1 MNKKKILPAIVILL
15 VLAQFFQIE
24 KGPFEIRKEDTFA
37 TLQQPTP
44 DVQAALEAACYDC
57 HSYQT
62 KYPWY
67 TYVAPV
73 SWWISGHIKNGRK
86 AMNFSTWGDY
96 SIDDQK
102 HLLYECKE
110 EISEGHMPPKGYVR
124 MHGEADLDQKT
135 QTALISWLEQNSK

>member
-1 MNKKKILPAIVILL
+1 MII
-15 VLAQFFQIE
+15 AQFFQID
-24 KGPFEIRKEDTFA
+24 KGPFEIHKEDTFT

-44 DVQAALEAACYDC
+44 EIQAALKSACYDC

-73 SWWISGHIKNGRK
+73 SWWISRHIKNGRK
-86 AMNFSTWGDY
+86 AMNFSIWGDY

-110 EISEGHMPPKGYVR
+110 KISLGHMPPKGYVR
-124 MHGEADLDQKT
+124 MHGEADLDSKT